1 MVVITTRD
9 GRTYVGNV
17 AKETDRQLTL
27 RIVGQDAVL
36 VNKSDIQ
43 TREVT
48 PSSMMPTGL
57 LDNLSEKEVTE
68 LIAYL
73 RTTAQVPLGKK

>member
-1 MVVITTRD
+1 
-9 GRTYVGNV
+9 
-17 AKETDRQLTL
+17 
-27 RIVGQDAVL
+27 VL